1 MVSKRWF
8 FLVLVVVLAVAA
20 VGCIKGPA
28 PNTTGTPP
36 DAVHGSKPKP
46 GAMGQDTHDLSA
58 PEQQPTAGEAGAVPQ
73 STSAPASKWTG
84 TAQDFEAKGFDGKT
98 FKISDYAGQ
107 PVVLNFWAAW
117 CPPCVGEFADF
128 QKVYDAKKGQFV
140 MISIAVDSEQDPE
153 KFVKDKGY
161 NWIFAHDTD
170 GAKKYNIDV
179 IPQTFFI
186 SASGSLVES
195 QKGGMDINT
204 FEQKLSKLLAK

>member
-1 MVSKRWF
+1 MVSMRW
-8 FLVLVVVLAVAA
+8 LMLALVVVLAVAA
-20 VGCIKGPA
+20 LGCFKGTQPKTSGTDLA
-28 PNTTGTPP
+28 GQGGKPPEGTTGE
-36 DAVHGSKPKP
+36 P
-46 GAMGQDTHDLSA
+46 GTRTLSA
-58 PEQQPTAGEAGAVPQ
+58 DKQPATGDTSAPPQ
-73 STSAPASKWTG
+73 STQTPTGKWTG

-117 CPPCVGEFADF
+117 CPPCVGEFPDF
-128 QKVYDAKKGQFV
+128 QKVYKDKKGQFV

-153 KFVKDKGY
+153 KFVKDNAY
-161 NWIFAHDTD
+161 DWIFAHDTN

-186 SASGSLVES
+186 SPTGSIIES

-204 FEQKLSKLLAK
+204 FEQKLSKLLGQQ